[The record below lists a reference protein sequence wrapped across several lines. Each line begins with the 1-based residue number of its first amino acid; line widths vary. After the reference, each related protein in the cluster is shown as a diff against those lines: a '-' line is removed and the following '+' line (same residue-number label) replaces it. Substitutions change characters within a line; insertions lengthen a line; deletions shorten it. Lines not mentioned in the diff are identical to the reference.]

1 MMFLKCLSR
10 ANIMFKDIVFLHRK
24 NRTRGA
30 GLESHAAKPSGEEE
44 ATASKWRQEKK
55 HMV

>member
-1 MMFLKCLSR
+1 
-10 ANIMFKDIVFLHRK
+10 MFKDIVFLHRK